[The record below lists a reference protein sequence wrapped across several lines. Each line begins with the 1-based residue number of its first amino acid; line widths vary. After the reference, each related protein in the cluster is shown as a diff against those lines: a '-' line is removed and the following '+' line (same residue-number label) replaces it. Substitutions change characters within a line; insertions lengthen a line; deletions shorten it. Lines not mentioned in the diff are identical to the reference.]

1 MPGSINP
8 FRAPG
13 LFLPPPP
20 LPKNIKP
27 LICNVFQG
35 VWKETTGAKWAET
48 KGYTGVNEMK
58 LALHDGGPYHVEIS
72 LLICRANQ

>member
-8 FRAPG
+8 FRATG
-13 LFLPPPP
+13 LFL
-20 LPKNIKP
+20 P

-35 VWKETTGAKWAET
+35 VQKETTGAKWAET